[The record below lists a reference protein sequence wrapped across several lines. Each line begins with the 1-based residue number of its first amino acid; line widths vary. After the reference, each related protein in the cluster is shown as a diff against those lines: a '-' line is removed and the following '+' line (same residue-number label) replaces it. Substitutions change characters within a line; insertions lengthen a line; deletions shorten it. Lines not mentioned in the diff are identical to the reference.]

1 MGFSHQLAITDKT
14 NFSNFLDF
22 FRTKSQDVKCSLYLL
37 TSYQVAT
44 KRIFLGE
51 WGSYSIREI
60 DLLASFLASAVSLLR
75 TPIASYFFTFI
86 FCSRMTS
93 KDLVGENSPNL

>member
-1 MGFSHQLAITDKT
+1 VLS
-14 NFSNFLDF
+14 
-22 FRTKSQDVKCSLYLL
+22 LL

-51 WGSYSIREI
+51 VGAVILKAI
-60 DLLASFLASAVSLLR
+60 DLLAFFASAVSLLR

-86 FCSRMTS
+86 FC
-93 KDLVGENSPNL
+93 PA